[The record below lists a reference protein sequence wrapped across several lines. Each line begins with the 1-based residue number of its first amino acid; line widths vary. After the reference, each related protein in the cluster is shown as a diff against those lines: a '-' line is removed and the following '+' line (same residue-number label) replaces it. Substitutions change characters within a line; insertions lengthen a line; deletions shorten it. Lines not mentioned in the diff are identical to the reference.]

1 MDGKLWDRATEKPL
15 RKETWRR
22 DTLVRAGERQAPKSR
37 IRGED
42 GNTQS
47 QEERVVSDN
56 NTDNN
61 NTQDAWRH
69 GATGVIDS

>member
-1 MDGKLWDRATEKPL
+1 MDGKLWDGATEKPL
-15 RKETWRR
+15 RKETMAWRDALSR
-22 DTLVRAGERQAPKSR
+22 GRKTQAPKSR

-56 NTDNN
+56 TDNN

-69 GATGVIDS
+69 DATDS

>member
-1 MDGKLWDRATEKPL
+1 MGSRDGEAASKGNLASGHISSRG
-15 RKETWRR
+15 RKT
-22 DTLVRAGERQAPKSR
+22 QAPKSR

-56 NTDNN
+56 TDNN

-69 GATGVIDS
+69 DATDS